1 MFGEYETVKPVLE
14 TLALWLYPLNVSR
27 VQPAGVVEFRVEP
40 SVEVIVGT
48 ADELLGVRNWMRVEI
63 VKARRNAANL
73 EPIFEALENS
83 TRSTRPE
90 SLLLTFL
97 APYSSEIARSAL
109 KRANRKKSSRRSK
122 AATLL
127 FSPCMIERFLLWG
140 DRIPRNITRI
150 TSNKMHGV
158 RKNPTSLDSLAT
170 LGLFFFPKIESE
182 EELTPCNQICSTV
195 AD

>member
-1 MFGEYETVKPVLE
+1 MAVNPVLE
-14 TLALWLYPLNVSR
+14 TLALWLYPPNVSR
-27 VQPAGVVEFRVEP
+27 VQPTGVVEFRVEP

-48 ADELLGVRNWMRVEI
+48 ADELLGVRNWMTVESA
-63 VKARRNAANL
+63 KARRNAANL

-109 KRANRKKSSRRSK
+109 KRATRKKSSRRSK

-150 TSNKMHGV
+150 SIHGMQGV
-158 RKNPTSLDSLAT
+158 RKNPTALDSLAT

-182 EELTPCNQICSTV
+182 EELTPCNQICSTA